1 MAFNYKVLVTCLVA
15 CEEAIACVKA
25 VGGSTTSTQSVVD
38 SLQTARVTLSDMLY
52 KHIVSEPG
60 ENQNQNPS
68 ETPLNREEQDEA
80 RAGRKIP
87 SIKLLRQRTSIG
99 LKEAKDS
106 VEKWLVDNGY
116 PYDWPGNTDTTYR

>member
-1 MAFNYKVLVTCLVA
+1 MAFNYNVLVTCLVA
-15 CEEAIACVKA
+15 CDEAIACVKE
-25 VGGSTTSTQSVVD
+25 VGGSATSTQSVVD
-38 SLQTARVTLSDMLY
+38 YVQAARVVLSNMLIDHVTS
-52 KHIVSEPG
+52 KSH
-60 ENQNQNPS
+60 NPS

-99 LKEAKDS
+99 LKEAKES

-116 PYDWPGNTDTTYR
+116 PYDWRGNTDTTYR